1 MPKLSIIVPIYKVE
15 AYLPKCIDSVL
26 AQSFRDWELILVDD
40 GSPDACPAICDRYAA
55 GDSRI
60 RVIHQPNAGVSAARN
75 RGLDAASAELIT
87 FIDPDDHVHRDCY
100 KLMLD
105 AMERT
110 GAGMAICGFLYEYP
124 DGSTEPRVA
133 DGAEIVLSH
142 HDLVRA
148 QFDIPWSIRPGTCN
162 KIFQKTVIGDL
173 RFDETLRA
181 SEDTLFLCQYLE
193 KYAGP
198 AIHIHKPLYINL
210 QRPGSAMHG
219 GLSFN
224 DMMSSFDVHREIA
237 GIVGRQYKDLY
248 GIAFY
253 YYLDCVLWKT
263 RSSIDMV
270 REASPENQKET
281 LSFQKSVRK
290 RIRQEWNEII
300 MDSSMGYKQKIF
312 FILYGLA
319 LR

>member
-40 GSPDACPAICDRYAA
+40 GSPDGCPAICDRYAA
-55 GDSRI
+55 DDSRI

-110 GAGMAICGFLYEYP
+110 GTGMAICGFLYEYP

-133 DGAEIVLSH
+133 DGAELVLSH

-173 RFDETLRA
+173 RFDTTLKCC
-181 SEDTLFLCQYLE
+181 EDTYFLSQYLLRFDGT
-193 KYAGP
+193 AV
-198 AIHIHKPLYINL
+198 HLHLPLYINL
-210 QRPGSAMHG
+210 QREGSAMRG
-219 GLSFN
+219 GLSLN
-224 DMMSSFDVHREIA
+224 MLEDSLRIHRIIA
-237 GIVGRQYKDLY
+237 EETAMRYEDLTDY
-248 GIAFY
+248 AFA
-253 YYLDCVLWKT
+253 YYLDSCAWKHNAFFKPQKLDRQEEQRLKT
-263 RSSIDMV
+263 Q
-270 REASPENQKET
+270 AS
-281 LSFQKSVRK
+281 R
-290 RIRQEWNEII
+290 RIRRRVMKEWPRIL
-300 MDSSMGYKQKIF
+300 SSSSLSWKLKVYYFMF
-312 FILYGLA
+312 ALGL
-319 LR
+319 R